1 MISLRIGVKMVLMK
15 KLSLYIFFVLIWCN
29 IGFSQISLI
38 DIKIGDK
45 ITNHFNSNQISKYYI
60 FNAEKTSKGEQVYG
74 IDQKYSFIS
83 IDDTS
88 LFKENFL
95 VIQIYYENQT
105 GKIVSTAG
113 VDLVESKEECIE
125 KRTKDVKNYKK
136 MNRVT
141 SLFSKREGTHKFPD
155 GMIDDFILFEDKNK
169 FFSFS
174 CYVYADGMKTYR
186 VEVYQNE
193 YNDFIFKKFNEN

>member
-1 MISLRIGVKMVLMK
+1 MIS
-15 KLSLYIFFVLIWCN
+15 CN
-29 IGFSQISLI
+29 VAFGKISLI

-60 FNAEKTSKGEQVYG
+60 SNAEKTSKGERVYG
-74 IDQKYSFIS
+74 IDLKYSFIA

-88 LFKENFL
+88 LFKDNFL
-95 VIQIYYENQT
+95 LIQVFYENQT

-136 MNRVT
+136 INRVT
-141 SLFSKREGTHKFPD
+141 SLFSKRQDIHKFPD
-155 GMIDDFILFEDKNK
+155 GMVDDFILFEDKNK

-193 YNDFIFKKFNEN
+193 YNDFIFKKYNEN